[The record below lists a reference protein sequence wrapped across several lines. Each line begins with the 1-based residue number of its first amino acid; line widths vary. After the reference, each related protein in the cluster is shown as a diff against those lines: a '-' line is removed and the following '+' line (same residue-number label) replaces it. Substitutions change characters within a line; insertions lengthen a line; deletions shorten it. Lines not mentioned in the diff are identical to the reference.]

1 MRLIK
6 SNTIESEYPKRHI
19 CDECGAE
26 LEYDK
31 EDVHIGWMGCEYVTC
46 PACGNETMVSECRVQ
61 PSTWSTTFYHTS
73 TETGAV
79 DIEDVK
85 IKEYVDKAVKSLCSD
100 KWKPGEFYITGTGN
114 LLILGIKWEDGIEVY
129 VTKDYW
135 EDNIAPE
142 DYGMVKWG

>member
-6 SNTIESEYPKRHI
+6 SNNIESEYPKRHV

-31 EDVHIGWMGCEYVTC
+31 EDAHIGWMGREYVTC
-46 PACGNETMVSECRVQ
+46 PACGSEIAVSDQRVH
-61 PSTWSTTFYHTS
+61 PPTWTVTFHHTS

-79 DIEDVK
+79 DAEDVK
-85 IKEYVDKAVKSLCSD
+85 IKEYVDKAVKSLCSEQ
-100 KWKPGEFYITGTGN
+100 WKPGEFYIVRTGN
-114 LLILGIKWEDGIEVY
+114 LLVLGTKWEDGVEVC

-135 EDNIAPE
+135 EDSIAPE
-142 DYGMVKWG
+142 DYGMVK

>member
-6 SNTIESEYPKRHI
+6 SNNIEPEYPKRHI

-31 EDVHIGWMGCEYVTC
+31 EDIHIGWMGCEYVTC
-46 PACGNETMVSECRVQ
+46 PACGNEIMVGGCRVQ
-61 PSTWSTTFYHTS
+61 PPTWKATFHHTS
-73 TETGAV
+73 VKTGAV

-85 IKEYVDKAVKSLCSD
+85 IKEYVDKAVKSLCSE
-100 KWKPGEFYITGTGN
+100 KWKPGEFYIARTGN
-114 LLILGIKWEDGIEVY
+114 LLVLGIKWEDGVEVC

-135 EDNIAPE
+135 EDSITPE
-142 DYGMVKWG
+142 DYGMVK

>member
-6 SNTIESEYPKRHI
+6 SNNIDSEYPKRHI

-31 EDVHIGWMGCEYVTC
+31 EDVHIGWMGCEYATC
-46 PACGNETMVSECRVQ
+46 PACDRETMVGKGRVQ
-61 PSTWSTTFYHTS
+61 PPTWKTTFRHTS
-73 TETGAV
+73 IETGAV

-85 IKEYVDKAVKSLCSD
+85 TKEYVDRAVKTLCSE
-100 KWKPGEFYITGTGN
+100 KWKPGEFYITRTGN
-114 LLILGIKWEDGIEVY
+114 LLILGIKWKDGVDIY

-135 EDNIAPE
+135 VDNIVPE
-142 DYGMVKWG
+142 DYGMVK

>member
-6 SNTIESEYPKRHI
+6 SNNIESEYPKRHI

-46 PACGNETMVSECRVQ
+46 PACGSETMVNDQRVQ
-61 PSTWSTTFYHTS
+61 PPTWKATFDHVCTD
-73 TETGAV
+73 TGAV
-79 DIEDVK
+79 DVLDHEVQ
-85 IKEYVDKAVKSLCSD
+85 EYVNKVAKVLCSD
-100 KWKPGEFYITGTGN
+100 EYEPGDSAITRIGN
-114 LLILGIKWEDGIEVY
+114 LLIFGRKWNDGVKIY

-135 EDNIAPE
+135 EDNIAPK
-142 DYGMVKWG
+142 DYGMVK

>member
-6 SNTIESEYPKRHI
+6 SNNIESEYPKRHI

-46 PACGNETMVSECRVQ
+46 PACDSETMVSECRVQ
-61 PSTWSTTFYHTS
+61 PPTWKATFRHTS
-73 TETGAV
+73 TETGTV
-79 DIEDVK
+79 DIED
-85 IKEYVDKAVKSLCSD
+85 DKVQKCVNEVAKRLCSD
-100 KWKPGEFYITGTGN
+100 EWKPHEFALTGTGN
-114 LLILGIKWEDGIEVY
+114 LLVFGVKWEDSIEIY
-129 VTKDYW
+129 VIKDYW

-142 DYGMVKWG
+142 DYGMVK

>member
-6 SNTIESEYPKRHI
+6 SNNNESEYPKRHV

-46 PACGNETMVSECRVQ
+46 PACDSEIAVSDRVH
-61 PSTWSTTFYHTS
+61 PPAWTVTFHHTS
-73 TETGAV
+73 VETGAK
-79 DIEDVK
+79 DIEDDEVQK
-85 IKEYVDKAVKSLCSD
+85 YVDKITKELCSD
-100 KWKPGEFYITGTGN
+100 DYKPGEFYIAGSGN
-114 LLILGIKWEDGIEVY
+114 LFVFGFKWKDGVDIY

-135 EDNIAPE
+135 VDNIQPE
-142 DYGMVKWG
+142 DYEMVK

>member
-6 SNTIESEYPKRHI
+6 SNNIEPEYPKRHI

-31 EDVHIGWMGCEYVTC
+31 EDTHIGWMGYKYVTC
-46 PACGNETMVSECRVQ
+46 PACDKETVVNDQRVQ
-61 PSTWSTTFYHTS
+61 PPTWKATFHRVS
-73 TETGAV
+73 TETDAV
-79 DIEDVK
+79 DIEDAK
-85 IKEYVDKAVKSLCSD
+85 IREYVDKAVKQLCSD
-100 KWKPGEFYITGTGN
+100 ERKPGEFYATGTGN
-114 LLILGIKWEDGIEVY
+114 LLIVGIKWEDGIDIY

-142 DYGMVKWG
+142 DYGMVK

>member
-6 SNTIESEYPKRHI
+6 SNNIESEYPKRHV

-46 PACGNETMVSECRVQ
+46 PNCNCETMLNDKRIMPPSWKATFENVCSEN
-61 PSTWSTTFYHTS
+61 
-73 TETGAV
+73 GAV
-79 DIEDVK
+79 DIYDHEVG
-85 IKEYVDKAVKSLCSD
+85 EYVNKAVKVLCSD
-100 KWKPGEFYITGTGN
+100 KYKPGEFCVVRTGN
-114 LLILGIKWEDGIEVY
+114 LLVVGLKWNDGIDIY

-135 EDNIAPE
+135 QDSIFPE
-142 DYGMVKWG
+142 DYGMVK

>member
-6 SNTIESEYPKRHI
+6 SNNIESEYPKRHI

-46 PACGNETMVSECRVQ
+46 PACASETMVGECRVQ
-61 PSTWSTTFYHTS
+61 PPTWKETFHHTS

-85 IKEYVDKAVKSLCSD
+85 IQEYVDKAVKSLCSE
-100 KWKPGEFYITGTGN
+100 KWKPGEFYATGTGN
-114 LLILGIKWEDGIEVY
+114 LLVLGIKWEDGVEVY

-135 EDNIAPE
+135 EDSIAPE
-142 DYGMVKWG
+142 DYGMVK

>member
-6 SNTIESEYPKRHI
+6 SNNIEPEYPKRHI
-19 CDECGAE
+19 CDECEAE

-46 PACGNETMVSECRVQ
+46 PACGKETIVSYNRLK
-61 PSTWSTTFYHTS
+61 PPAWKTTFHHTS
-73 TETGAV
+73 AETGAV
-79 DIEDVK
+79 DIEDIK
-85 IKEYVDKAVKSLCSD
+85 TKEYVDKAVKSLCSE

-114 LLILGIKWEDGIEVY
+114 LLVFGVKWEDGVEIY

-135 EDNIAPE
+135 EDNITPE
-142 DYGMVKWG
+142 DYGMVK